1 MNDVI
6 NTTNRTQVIYK
17 DISPYYKNKS
27 NIGYDSDENEDAI
40 LNSLRNLFLISM
52 GQVPGK
58 PWLGNPINV
67 NLFENISPF
76 IERSIEKAFINTIT
90 NFEPRVEIERVIVQN
105 MTNQPN
111 TVDVELRY
119 YNLIEDKN
127 LLKNYR
133 FSINYN
139 SITNLTLREPI

>member
-1 MNDVI
+1 MNNI
-6 NTTNRTQVIYK
+6 TNTTNRTQVVYK

-90 NFEPRVEIERVIVQN
+90 NFEPRVEIEKVIVQN